1 MRALVLSGGG
11 SKGAFQAGVLK
22 SLVDRG
28 FTWDVIAG
36 VSVGALNGAF
46 IAQFPK
52 EEQAEGV
59 RKLVEF
65 WKEIEGD
72 KSIFRRWF
80 PFGKLHAL
88 WKGSMYDTSPI
99 TKKVKATLDAEA
111 LKTSGVKLIVGAV
124 CLESGEYR
132 AIQGSEPDIHEWVLA
147 SAAFPVAFPPRKI
160 DGKSWVDGGVRDIT
174 PITDVL
180 DMGASEIDVVLTGPL
195 NEPEVIFPSK
205 DASNAIPLAI
215 RVANIMADEI
225 FNSDLDRVPEK
236 DMPRVQVFAPPNGA
250 DLAEPLSFD
259 PKKIASMYELGLQ
272 VGMKEK

>member
-28 FTWDVIAG
+28 FRWDVIAG

-46 IAQFPK
+46 LAQFPK
-52 EEQAEGV
+52 EKQAEGV
-59 RKLVEF
+59 AKLVDF

-72 KSIFRRWF
+72 KSVFKRWF

-88 WKGSMYDTSPI
+88 WKGALYDTSPI
-99 TKKVKATLDAEA
+99 TKKVKATLDPEA
-111 LKTSGVKLIVGAV
+111 LKASGVKLVVGAV
-124 CLESGEYR
+124 CLETGEYR

-147 SAAFPVAFPPRKI
+147 SAAFPVAFPPRKV
-160 DGKSWVDGGVRDIT
+160 DGKNWVDGGVRDIT

-180 DMGASEIDVVLTGPL
+180 DSGAVEIDVVLTGPL
-195 NEPEVIFPSK
+195 NEPEAIFPSK
-205 DASNAIPLAI
+205 DAANAVPLAI
-215 RVANIMADEI
+215 RVANIMANEI
-225 FNSDLDRVPEK
+225 FNSDLDRVPDDERS
-236 DMPRVQVFAPPNGA
+236 RVKVYCPPNGSELS
-250 DLAEPLSFD
+250 DPLSFD

-272 VGMKEK
+272 VGMREP